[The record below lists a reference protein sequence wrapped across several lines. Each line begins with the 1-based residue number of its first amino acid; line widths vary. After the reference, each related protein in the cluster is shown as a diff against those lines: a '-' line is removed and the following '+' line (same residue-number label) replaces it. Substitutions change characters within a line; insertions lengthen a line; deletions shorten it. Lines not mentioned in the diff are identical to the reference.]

1 MATLTKSTTVLA
13 VFDTPAS
20 ADTAVRELT
29 SVGVDRSDI
38 SVIAHDRD
46 KRYES
51 TTGFDTGDRKTTD
64 GTTVGENVA
73 GGALFGGLG
82 GLALG
87 LAALAIP
94 GIGPVVAAG
103 PLATTLAGAAIGAA
117 GGGIIGA
124 LKDAGVPDD
133 EADLYAE
140 SVRRGGTL
148 VTVHC
153 DSDRANE
160 ISRILDRNGAVDV
173 EERGQSYRQSGWSRF
188 DQDAGPYDTTLG
200 SGPGGTYTTGSS
212 GTGTGTSTT
221 STSGKGTRTG
231 AGTGAGMTS
240 GTGSTSSS
248 ASRSSSKSQR
258 NLDYGSGESSR
269 RYSRIYGE
277 ATSSGVGWGTNAGS
291 GMGAGASG
299 GAGIDTGTLGLGSSY
314 DPDYRNHWEK
324 NYGSRYGDYS
334 TYEPAYRWGS
344 SSAQNSTYRDR
355 SWEDIED
362 TMRTDYLRNNPNST
376 WDNVKGA
383 VRYGWEKATGKRP

>member
-51 TTGFDTGDRKTTD
+51 TTGFDTGDRAKATD

-103 PLATTLAGAAIGAA
+103 PLATALAGAAIGAA

-124 LKDAGVPDD
+124 LKDAGVPDED
-133 EADLYAE
+133 AGLYAE

-153 DSDRANE
+153 DSDRADE
-160 ISRILDRNGAVDV
+160 VSRILDRNGAVDV

-188 DQDAGPYDTTLG
+188 DNEAGPYDSALG

-212 GTGTGTSTT
+212 G
-221 STSGKGTRTG
+221 
-231 AGTGAGMTS
+231 MTS
-240 GTGSTSSS
+240 GTSSTGSS
-248 ASRSSSKSQR
+248 AARSSSSSQS
-258 NLDYGSGESSR
+258 NYGSSESSR
-269 RYSRIYGE
+269 RNARIYGG

-291 GMGAGASG
+291 GIGAGASG
-299 GAGIDTGTLGLGSSY
+299 GGSLDTGTLGLGSSY
-314 DPDYRNHWEK
+314 DAGYRNHWEK
-324 NYGSRYGDYS
+324 NYGSRYGDYA

-344 SSAQNSTYRDR
+344 SSAQNTTYRGR
-355 SWEDIED
+355 NWEDIED
-362 TMRTDYLRNNPNST
+362 TMKTDYLRNNPNST

-383 VRYGWEKATGKRP
+383 VRYGWEKATGKRS